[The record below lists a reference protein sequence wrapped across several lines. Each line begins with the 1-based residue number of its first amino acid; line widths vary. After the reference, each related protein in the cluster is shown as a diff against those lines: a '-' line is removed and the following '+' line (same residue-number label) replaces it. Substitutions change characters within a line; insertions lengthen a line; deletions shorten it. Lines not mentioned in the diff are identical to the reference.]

1 MRPPGQGVGLRRPRN
16 SGVAGAHWRDLRHG
30 ARTGEK
36 PWARWAILKPTIAHS
51 SNLPNGV
58 APMSKFKLF
67 GWPVLSLAAMA
78 ACGAVSAQTV
88 LTVSSWVPPA
98 HTLTETQKEW
108 CGMLEQKTVGK
119 IKCNYLPRAV
129 SAAPGTF
136 DAVRNGLADL
146 SFTVQGYTPGR
157 FVTTQIAEFPF
168 LGDSAE
174 ATSLAFQRV
183 YAKSPAM
190 QDEHKGVKVLA
201 VFTHGPGIVFN
212 TKRPITSVS
221 DLQGLKFRIGGG
233 MVNEI
238 SKSLGMNV
246 TLKPAPESY
255 ELLST
260 GVMDGTL
267 FPAESVEGFKIDKV
281 IKYATTF
288 PGGLYNTAFV
298 FMMNQAKY
306 DSLPPDVK
314 KVVDEMSG
322 EFAATMMGRGWD
334 KVDRRGMAFMQA
346 AGVQFTKADAT
357 FVKNVKEKTD
367 PLVDTWAKAAEA
379 KGMKDPKKA
388 LADFRAEI
396 KKLEK

>member
-1 MRPPGQGVGLRRPRN
+1 MISFKTLAGPA
-16 SGVAGAHWRDLRHG
+16 VA
-30 ARTGEK
+30 
-36 PWARWAILKPTIAHS
+36 
-51 SNLPNGV
+51 
-58 APMSKFKLF
+58 
-67 GWPVLSLAAMA
+67 LAAMGMSA
-78 ACGAVSAQTV
+78 AVSAQTV
-88 LTVSSWVPPA
+88 LTMSSWVPPT
-98 HTLTETQKEW
+98 HTLTEWQRDW
-108 CGMLEQKTVGK
+108 CALLEHKVPGK
-119 IKCNYLPRAV
+119 LRCNQLPRAV

-136 DAVRNGLADL
+136 DAVRTGLVDL

-157 FVTTQIAEFPF
+157 FATTQIAEFPF

-174 ATSLAFQRV
+174 ATSVAFQRV
-183 YAKSPAM
+183 YQKSQAM

-212 TKRPITSVS
+212 TKRPITSMA
-221 DLQGLKFRIGGG
+221 DLSGLKFRIGGG
-233 MVNEI
+233 MVNDI
-238 SKSLGMNV
+238 SKALGMNV

-255 ELLST
+255 ELLSS

-314 KVVDEMSG
+314 KAVDELSG
-322 EFAATMMGRGWD
+322 EFAARMMGQGWD

-346 AGVQFTKADAT
+346 AGVQFTKADAA
-357 FVKNVKEKTD
+357 FVKAVKEKTD

>member
-1 MRPPGQGVGLRRPRN
+1 
-16 SGVAGAHWRDLRHG
+16 
-30 ARTGEK
+30 
-36 PWARWAILKPTIAHS
+36 
-51 SNLPNGV
+51 
-58 APMSKFKLF
+58 MSKFK
-67 GWPVLSLAAMA
+67 SCASMLAALA
-78 ACGAVSAQTV
+78 ASGAASAQVV
-88 LTVSSWVPPA
+88 LTASTWLAPT

-108 CGMLEQKTVGK
+108 CGMLEQKVPGK
-119 IKCNYLPRAV
+119 IKCNQLPRAV
-129 SAAPGTF
+129 SAPPGTF

-174 ATSLAFQRV
+174 ATSVAFNRV
-183 YAKSPAM
+183 YEKSPAM
-190 QDEHKGVKVLA
+190 QEEHKGVKVIA

-212 TKRPITSVS
+212 TKRPITGMA
-221 DLQGLKFRIGGG
+221 DLAGLKFRIGGG

-238 SKSLGMNV
+238 SKTLGMNV
-246 TLKPAPESY
+246 TLKPATESY

-267 FPAESVEGFKIDKV
+267 FPAESVESFKIDKV
-281 IKYATTF
+281 IKYGTAF
-288 PGGLYNTAFV
+288 PGGLYNTSFV

-306 DSLPPDVK
+306 DGLPPDVK
-314 KVVDEMSG
+314 KAVDEMSG
-322 EFAATMMGRGWD
+322 EFAARMMGKGWD

-346 AGVQFTKADAT
+346 AGVQFTKADAA
-357 FVKNVKEKTD
+357 FVKAVKDKTD

-388 LADFRAEI
+388 LADFRADI
-396 KKLEK
+396 RKLEK